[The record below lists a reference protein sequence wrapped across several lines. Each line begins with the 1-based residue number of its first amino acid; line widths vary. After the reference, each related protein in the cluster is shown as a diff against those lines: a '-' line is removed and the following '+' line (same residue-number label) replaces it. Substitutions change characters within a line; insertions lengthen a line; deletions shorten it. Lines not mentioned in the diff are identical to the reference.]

1 MTSVEPQV
9 QMPGFSSSN
18 DGYYTLP
25 SQGSPE
31 WTAPDLGDLT
41 SSYTNPY
48 LCISGSGMN
57 GTSGP
62 QAGTA
67 IDGPMYSMQGSYSS
81 MAEAGVL
88 AAAEAGWIRVP
99 LQGNRINLGRP
110 PYSYS
115 ALIAMAIHRAPQR
128 RLTLSQIYQYVA
140 DNFPFYSKG
149 KTGWQNSIRH
159 NLSLNDCF
167 KKVPRDVNDPGKGNY
182 WILDPNCEKMLDNGN
197 FRRKRKKKSDPKADE
212 AALDV
217 SRIQTGGCGTSRLP
231 AWSSPC
237 LSDFLSEMSGIA
249 GSLEEGGHV
258 PAHGYGSHWPAPPPP
273 APISIVPPNQLCC
286 FNTGL
291 SSALYHQDGT
301 EV

>member
-9 QMPGFSSSN
+9 LMPELSSSS

-25 SQGSPE
+25 SPAGPE

-41 SSYTNPY
+41 SGYVNPY

-57 GTSGP
+57 GTSGL

-67 IDGPMYSMQGSYSS
+67 IDSPTYSMQRSYSS
-81 MAEAGVL
+81 MAGAGVL
-88 AAAEAGWIRVP
+88 AAGEAGWIRVP
-99 LQGNRINLGRP
+99 LQGNWMNLARP

-115 ALIAMAIHRAPQR
+115 ALIAMAIHWAPQR

-149 KTGWQNSIRH
+149 RTGWQNSIRH

-167 KKVPRDVNDPGKGNY
+167 KKVPRGVDDPGKGNY
-182 WILDPNCEKMLDNGN
+182 WILDPNCEKIFDNGN
-197 FRRKRKKKSDPKADE
+197 FRRKRKRKAGE
-212 AALDV
+212 AAVDV
-217 SRIQTGGCGTSRLP
+217 SRIRTGGYGTPQLP

-237 LSDFLSEMSGIA
+237 LSGFLSEMSGIA
-249 GSLEEGGHV
+249 GLLEEGGHV
-258 PAHGYGSHWPAPPPP
+258 LPHDYDSHWPASPPP
-273 APISIVPPNQLCC
+273 APTSTVPPNQISC

-291 SSALYHQDGT
+291 SFAFYHQDGT